1 MLLINHPILY
11 TITLL
16 VVCLTIVLVVLI
28 IKGGPDDK
36 K

>member
-1 MLLINHPILY
+1 MFLINHPILY

-16 VVCLTIVLVVLI
+16 TVCLTIILVVLI

>member
-1 MLLINHPILY
+1 MFLINHPILY

-16 VVCLTIVLVVLI
+16 TVCLTIVIVTII

>member
-1 MLLINHPILY
+1 MFLINHPILY

-16 VVCLTIVLVVLI
+16 AVCLTIVLVVLI

>member
-1 MLLINHPILY
+1 MFLINHPILY

-16 VVCLTIVLVVLI
+16 AICLTIVLVVLI
-28 IKGGPDDK
+28 IKGDPNDK

>member
-1 MLLINHPILY
+1 MFLINHPILY

-16 VVCLTIVLVVLI
+16 TVCLTIVLVVLI

>member
-1 MLLINHPILY
+1 MFLINHPILY
-11 TITLL
+11 SITLFT
-16 VVCLTIVLVVLI
+16 VCLTIILIVLI

>member
-1 MLLINHPILY
+1 MFLINHPILY

-16 VVCLTIVLVVLI
+16 TVCLTIIFVVLI